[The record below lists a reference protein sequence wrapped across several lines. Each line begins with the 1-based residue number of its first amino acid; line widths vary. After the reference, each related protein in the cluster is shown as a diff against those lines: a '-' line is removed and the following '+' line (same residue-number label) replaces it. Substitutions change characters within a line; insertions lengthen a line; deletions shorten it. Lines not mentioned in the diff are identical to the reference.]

1 MFPILEKQSFS
12 LLEHILS
19 IYLEDSSAS
28 WKLNENGQYVRP
40 LQREDG
46 FNSQHY
52 FLKELSTFKSIP
64 AKLKTL

>member
-1 MFPILEKQSFS
+1 
-12 LLEHILS
+12 LEHVLS
-19 IYLEDSSAS
+19 IYLEDNSAS
-28 WKLNENGQYVRP
+28 WKLNENCEYTRS

-52 FLKELSTFKSIP
+52 FLKELTTFKSIP